1 MAASVDVI
9 LNNSARE
16 FLDTTTWSAAAC
28 EPLTGDVSARKYF
41 RLKKDKQS
49 AVLMDASHI
58 LESVAPFIRI
68 DRHLHQLGFSVPA
81 ILARGDK
88 KGFLLLEDF
97 GDATFTRLLDEQPD
111 PILQRQR
118 RQTPGRAGSPLPAA
132 HQPGNCGAHGV
143 TRPTHAPD
151 FLKKCFDA
159 EKLYMLA
166 TDVLIALHKH
176 PQAIPKGLRTYH
188 PQKMLEDI
196 ELFLEWRTPAISEA
210 GKAEFRTVWGEILP
224 VAHQVPTSLLLRDY
238 HVANLMLLPEREGVR
253 QAGLLDFQDAYQGPV
268 TYDLISLLEDARR
281 DVPEGLREKMTARY
295 MAHFPIPNRNA
306 FAISMVILAALRHT
320 RVLAIFERLSQ
331 HEGKHDYKRLHSP
344 RVERMLQR
352 ALTHPMLAKVKRWMD
367 RYAR

>member
-16 FLDTTTWSAAAC
+16 FLDTTVWSAAAC
-28 EPLTGDVSARKYF
+28 KPLTGDASVRKYF
-41 RLKKDKQS
+41 RLQKNKQS

-58 LESVAPFIRI
+58 PESVAPFIRI

-81 ILARGDK
+81 ILACDDK

-97 GDATFTRLLDEQPD
+97 GDATFTRLLDNHD
-111 PILQRQR
+111 DL
-118 RQTPGRAGSPLPAA
+118 
-132 HQPGNCGAHGV
+132 
-143 TRPTHAPD
+143 
-151 FLKKCFDA
+151 
-159 EKLYMLA
+159 EKLYTLA

-176 PQAIPKGLRTYH
+176 PRAIPKGLRTYH

-196 ELFLEWRTPAISEA
+196 ELFLEWRTISES
-210 GKAEFRTVWGEILP
+210 GKAEFKTVWGEILP

-238 HVANLMLLPEREGVR
+238 HVANLMLLPGREGVR

-268 TYDLISLLEDARR
+268 TYDLMSLLEDARY
-281 DVPEGLREKMTARY
+281 DVPEGLKEKMLARY
-295 MAHFPIPNRNA
+295 LSQLPKHERDTFET
-306 FAISMVILAALRHT
+306 SMVILAALRHT
-320 RVLAIFERLSQ
+320 RVLAIFERLSR

-352 ALTHPMLAKVKRWMD
+352 ALTHPMLAKVRRWME